1 MRQLPEA
8 ELDKYNESVILMAW
22 NVEYSAEFEQWWDSL
37 SAGEQDSLALS
48 VAALIDEGPNLG
60 RPQVDTVN
68 GSRHSNMKELRSQHR
83 GRPYRTFFAF
93 DPRRSAILLIGG
105 DKTGEKRF
113 YDRMIPIADDL
124 YDEYLEELKKEGL
137 I

>member
-1 MRQLPEA
+1 ME
-8 ELDKYNESVILMAW
+8 W

-37 SAGEQDSLALS
+37 SAGEQDSVALS

-68 GSRHSNMKELRSQHR
+68 GSRHTNMKELRTQHR

-124 YDEYLEELKKEGL
+124 YDEHLAELKKEGL